1 MANVN
6 VVLSKDQIYD
16 KIWGFD
22 RDSESNNLE
31 TYLSFIRKKLKAI
44 GSKVTIKSLRGLGYK
59 LEIQD
64 E

>member
-22 RDSESNNLE
+22 RDSKSNNLE